1 MVLKVYGGFIAQG
14 FPLGLSCSKAS
25 RVFGFIALTVCSGF
39 KGLIIAKMGL
49 DVVCRVSVLWECSWR
64 VGSKEGHVGAE
75 MGSRREAHWVHVG
88 CVHLVA
94 EVMAN
99 STIACGVC

>member
-1 MVLKVYGGFIAQG
+1 MVLKVYGGFFAQG

-25 RVFGFIALTVCSGF
+25 RVFGLIALTVCSGF
-39 KGLIIAKMGL
+39 KGLII
-49 DVVCRVSVLWECSWR
+49 VCRVSVLWECSWP
-64 VGSKEGHVGAE
+64 E

-94 EVMAN
+94 KVMAN